1 MERRPTSILT
11 TLAVSVLALTL
22 IAPRGLGQ
30 DPDRIAEIRRRAE
43 QGDVDAQ
50 FTLGAIYSI
59 GQIMFANGLRVGPE
73 SDAAEAAKWYRLAAR
88 QGHATAQ
95 NNLAAMYAYGRGVP
109 QDDAEAVRWY
119 RLSAEQRFADAQ
131 SNLGLMYANG
141 IGVPKNDAEAVK
153 WFRPAADQGLARAQH
168 NLGLMYANG
177 GAFPLRK
184 RIGTR
189 LRGGSPGDQS

>member
-11 TLAVSVLALTL
+11 TLAVSVLSLTL

-73 SDAAEAAKWYRLAAR
+73 SDAAEAAKWYRLAAG
-88 QGHATAQ
+88 QGQPLRRTTS
-95 NNLAAMYAYGRGVP
+95 
-109 QDDAEAVRWY
+109 
-119 RLSAEQRFADAQ
+119 RLCTP
-131 SNLGLMYANG
+131 M
-141 IGVPKNDAEAVK
+141 
-153 WFRPAADQGLARAQH
+153 
-168 NLGLMYANG
+168 G
-177 GAFPLRK
+177 GAFLRTMPK
-184 RIGTR
+184 RCAGMRSGIMAC
-189 LRGGSPGDQS
+189 RGVFLAAVSYE